1 MSRPNRSRLAVVGQ
15 VPPPIAID
23 LPRAAVADFCHRWR
37 IAELALFGSVL
48 RDDFR
53 PESDVDGLVTFAPG
67 AGWGLL
73 ELVGMEFDLEELL
86 GRRADLVERV
96 VVERSP
102 NRLRREEILGSAR
115 VVYAAR

>member
-1 MSRPNRSRLAVVGQ
+1 MRPRRREGSNPVPDTPIRL
-15 VPPPIAID
+15 AID
-23 LPRAAVADFCHRWR
+23 LPQMAVAEFCQRWR
-37 IAELALFGSVL
+37 IVELALFGSVL
-48 RDDFR
+48 RDDFA
-53 PESDVDGLVTFAPG
+53 PESDVDCLVTFGPG
-67 AGWGLL
+67 AEWGLL

-86 GRRADLVERV
+86 GRRADMVERV

>member
-1 MSRPNRSRLAVVGQ
+1 MDPQTPIRLALDV
-15 VPPPIAID
+15 
-23 LPRAAVADFCHRWR
+23 PRAAIAEFCQRWQ
-37 IAELALFGSVL
+37 IVELALFGSVL

-53 PESDVDGLVTFAPG
+53 PESDVDCLVTFASG

-73 ELVGMEFDLEELL
+73 DLVGMEFDLEELL

-96 VVERSP
+96 VVEQSP
-102 NRLRREEILGSAR
+102 NRLRRDEILGSAR